1 MENYLITLLDKLVP
15 AGNGTIYLILFIS
28 AVIENIFPPIPG
40 DTITAFGAFLVGTGK
55 LNYFLVYLSTTL
67 GSVTGFLLLFFAG
80 RYLGKEFF
88 TDKNYRYLSAQK
100 IRSAENWFTRYGY
113 YIVLLN
119 RFLPGVRSAIAI
131 VSGISR
137 LSPFLV
143 AILSLLS
150 ASVWNLIWIQAG
162 YTLGSNWTLVRERLS
177 SIIKNYNLAAGLVI
191 IVVILSFVI
200 HRLIKKRKT

>member
-55 LNYFLVYLSTTL
+55 LNFFLVYLSTTL
-67 GSVTGFLLLFFAG
+67 GSVTGFILLFFAG

-100 IRSAENWFTRYGY
+100 IHSAENWFTRYGY

-177 SIIKNYNLAAGLVI
+177 LIIKNYNLAAGLVI
-191 IVVILSFVI
+191 IVVILSLVI
-200 HRLIKKRKT
+200 HRLIKKRKS